1 MKKLRAASI
10 NYIYTITPSLLNII
24 GMVAMIVLLV
34 ILIFLLCFFC
44 MMPYFKAMYNRW
56 KYWED
61 PENDPRWSSE
71 QFQFSTSPKLAR
83 EPIYNRLSNSTL
95 DTMSEGDPSSVRG
108 SRMGSRIGSRVGSRV
123 GINREGSFRNTSGLP
138 RYSVICEV
146 SITILSSQGSRPSRN

>member
-1 MKKLRAASI
+1 
-10 NYIYTITPSLLNII
+10 
-24 GMVAMIVLLV
+24 MIVLLV

-138 RYSVICEV
+138 RDPEQVEINIPPSF
-146 SITILSSQGSRPSRN
+146 SDFLNQGLVLDQEQEKLHPLA

>member
-1 MKKLRAASI
+1 
-10 NYIYTITPSLLNII
+10 
-24 GMVAMIVLLV
+24 MIVLLV

-138 RYSVICEV
+138 RDPDQVEINIPPSF
-146 SITILSSQGSRPSRN
+146 SDFLNQGLVPDQEQEKLHPLA